1 MSFQSSEAVVWA
13 SRLVIFSILYAL
25 TGYVPI
31 VPFLVSKGQVGIILS
46 TQGWASVAALIPAGF
61 AIDKYGA
68 KGVLQLGV
76 LMSLLSLGLMAISS
90 GFPTQLLARV
100 VLGAATS
107 VIFNSAMALI
117 MEHFT
122 EPKRSEHLGLAVGL
136 GSLGNLAG
144 PPCMGALFDAASA
157 EGVPEPQFWAVLPPL
172 LLFVIVYK
180 MLQDIVSKTEPLLEK
195 GTENLLAKACG
206 GLYLFKNGRVLVLT
220 FELICIFAANNA
232 FVTAAAIELQ
242 RHGFSSSW
250 IGMITMPS
258 GLMQCLL
265 SQWAGRVAGSVKNR
279 ERILLYTPTL
289 LGFSLLFIGV
299 VAKSMAFLSTVDPS
313 IRSISS
319 STLLVP
325 ILSTLVV
332 SSAALG
338 AADAPAMSMM
348 ADLAAAQGLGYGQ
361 ALTASEMAINAG
373 LAMGPSLA
381 ALALSANWNY
391 FEISLV
397 GAVCALLAA
406 LCSSYALR
414 DVQHAAGAT

>member
-1 MSFQSSEAVVWA
+1 M
-13 SRLVIFSILYAL
+13 
-25 TGYVPI
+25 
-31 VPFLVSKGQVGIILS
+31 PFLVSKGEVGIILS

-76 LMSLLSLGLMAISS
+76 LMSLLSLGLMATSS
-90 GFPTQLLARV
+90 GFATQLLARV

-157 EGVPEPQFWAVLPPL
+157 EGLPEPQFWAVLPPL
-172 LLFVIVYK
+172 LLFVIIYK
-180 MLQDIVSKTEPLLEK
+180 MLHDVVSKTEPLLEK
-195 GTENLLAKACG
+195 DKQDDLLAKACG

-242 RHGFSSSW
+242 RNGFSSAW

-289 LGFSLLFIGV
+289 LGSSLLFIAFI
-299 VAKSMAFLSTVDPS
+299 AKSMAFLATLD
-313 IRSISS
+313 SS
-319 STLLVP
+319 VSNTLLVP

-348 ADLAAAQGLGYGQ
+348 ADLAAAQGVGYGQ

-406 LCSSYALR
+406 LCSAYALR
-414 DVQHAAGAT
+414 DVQHAGAGAT

>member
-25 TGYVPI
+25 QGYVPI
-31 VPFLVSKGQVGIILS
+31 VPFLVSKGEVGIILS

-76 LMSLLSLGLMAISS
+76 LMSLLSLGLMATSS
-90 GFPTQLLARV
+90 GFATQLLARV

-157 EGVPEPQFWAVLPPL
+157 EGLPEPQFWAVLPPL
-172 LLFVIVYK
+172 LLFVIIYK
-180 MLQDIVSKTEPLLEK
+180 MLHDVVSKTEPLLEK
-195 GTENLLAKACG
+195 DKQDDLLAKACG

-242 RHGFSSSW
+242 RNGFSSAW

-289 LGFSLLFIGV
+289 LGSSLLFIAFI
-299 VAKSMAFLSTVDPS
+299 AKSMAFLATLD
-313 IRSISS
+313 SS
-319 STLLVP
+319 VSTLLVP

-348 ADLAAAQGLGYGQ
+348 ADLAAAQGVGYGQ

-406 LCSSYALR
+406 LCSAYALR
-414 DVQHAAGAT
+414 DVQHAGAGAT

>member
-1 MSFQSSEAVVWA
+1 
-13 SRLVIFSILYAL
+13 
-25 TGYVPI
+25 
-31 VPFLVSKGQVGIILS
+31 
-46 TQGWASVAALIPAGF
+46 
-61 AIDKYGA
+61 
-68 KGVLQLGV
+68 
-76 LMSLLSLGLMAISS
+76 
-90 GFPTQLLARV
+90 
-100 VLGAATS
+100 
-107 VIFNSAMALI
+107 
-117 MEHFT
+117 
-122 EPKRSEHLGLAVGL
+122 
-136 GSLGNLAG
+136 
-144 PPCMGALFDAASA
+144 MGALFDAASA
-157 EGVPEPQFWAVLPPL
+157 EGLPEPQFWAVLPPL
-172 LLFVIVYK
+172 LLFVIMYK
-180 MLQDIVSKTEPLLEK
+180 MLHDVVSRTEPLLEK
-195 GTENLLAKACG
+195 DKQDDLLAKACG

-242 RHGFSSSW
+242 RNGFSSAW

-289 LGFSLLFIGV
+289 LGSSLLFIAFI
-299 VAKSMAFLSTVDPS
+299 AKSMAFLATLD
-313 IRSISS
+313 SS
-319 STLLVP
+319 VSTLLVP

-348 ADLAAAQGLGYGQ
+348 ADLAAAQGVGYGQ

-406 LCSSYALR
+406 LCSAYALR
-414 DVQHAAGAT
+414 DVQHAGAGAT